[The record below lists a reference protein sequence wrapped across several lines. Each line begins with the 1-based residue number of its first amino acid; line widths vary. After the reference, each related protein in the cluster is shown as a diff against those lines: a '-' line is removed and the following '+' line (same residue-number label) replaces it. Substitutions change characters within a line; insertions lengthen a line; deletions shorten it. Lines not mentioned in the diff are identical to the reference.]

1 MSGLS
6 QRNPSPTTRPTTP
19 TLNTPAAITGNRPTP
34 QKCRS
39 AGCHTGTETKPLHRV
54 AEGQRGSHRHGLRT
68 RIHPHFIRGRG
79 ISPRQPTVGRIF
91 NCRVLL
97 RPAKNWGKATDNCG
111 KLTTTGQT
119 NKLFQR
125 TKRPKNQIN
134 KNTRAKQK

>member
-1 MSGLS
+1 MPRRGCSKETLA
-6 QRNPSPTTRPTTP
+6 QRLIRRRQRTTRRRQLQETTQH
-19 TLNTPAAITGNRPTP
+19 G
-34 QKCRS
+34 

-91 NCRVLL
+91 NCHVLL

-119 NKLFQR
+119 NKLFQC

-134 KNTRAKQK
+134 INTNTRAKQK